1 MNPGHRIVRALAVYA
16 MPARHPEVFVVL
28 EVPDRNW
35 LGSMDFWL
43 LDPPSGS
50 IWRVANLAH
59 VDTPSPNRDCVGLMP
74 VSGSGKLVEGLE
86 LHMVPIGWQP

>member
-35 LGSMDFWL
+35 LGSTGFWL
-43 LDPPSGS
+43 RDPTSSS
-50 IWRVANLAH
+50 IWRVASVGH
-59 VDTPSPNRDCVGLMP
+59 FSPPSPNRDFVRLMP
-74 VSGSGKLVEGLE
+74 VSGSGTLVEGLE
-86 LHMVPIGWQP
+86 LHMV